1 MSWRVSVPKSRKPRS
16 DNLKTLV
23 FFIRSTRQF
32 FKAFKIASKA
42 VVMVQ
47 LLQIY
52 VRLVIENGSSN
63 QSSVLP
69 ALISWTMD
77 ISKVSTKINTRRTL
91 ISKVKCFTIA
101 LRRSNTK
108 SHLIL
113 NSVNMFGKPL
123 AAAWECF
130 QEPGGLCSRMELWPK
145 RL

>member
-1 MSWRVSVPKSRKPRS
+1 M
-16 DNLKTLV
+16 TLV
-23 FFIRSTRQF
+23 LLIRSTRQKNV
-32 FKAFKIASKA
+32 KAFTIISNA
-42 VVMVQ
+42 VIMVQ

-63 QSSVLP
+63 QSSELP
-69 ALISWTMD
+69 ALIRWAMD
-77 ISKVSTKINTRRTL
+77 ISKVSTKINRRRTL

-123 AAAWECF
+123 AAA
-130 QEPGGLCSRMELWPK
+130 
-145 RL
+145 